1 MNAMGSAIAVAEN
14 RRGRRRSVPR
24 PLGAEHLEP
33 RHLLTVVLTP
43 HEQLL
48 LELINRARAAPQA
61 EAERYGIDLN
71 EGLAAGTISTAP
83 KQPLAPH
90 AILIDAAGRH
100 AQDMLD
106 RDYFAHDTPEGRSP
120 TSRAAAL
127 GYSGGVGENIAW
139 GGSTGAIDEV
149 AQTLERHE
157 GLFLSSGHRRN
168 LLRADYRE
176 AGPGVRF
183 GEFTTDGETFNA
195 SMVVENFGIGT
206 RAHLTGVAF
215 TDTVATDRFYTVGE
229 GLADIVVTA
238 TSAAGTTFSTT
249 TGPSGGYALPL
260 VGGTYSVVFSRG
272 TESTEAT
279 QVSISGGRN
288 VKLDFDGAFV
298 TQPPD
303 PTDPSDPP
311 PEAAFVVE
319 SIMSPAP
326 AAYRAGSTITVVLK
340 VSSPASVTG
349 RPTLPLVVGSRTV
362 QAPLSGGSGTTG
374 LEFTYRVGRAISAA
388 EVRLGTA
395 IRIAGRS
402 GITSADGT
410 PLATVLPEGIANAP
424 LEGVSID
431 TAPPRAVGPV
441 GLPAPRLHVAGEA
454 LRFSVT
460 FDEAVNVGGT
470 PFLSLSI
477 APGSAGLRR
486 ATYVSSSDDARTL
499 TFEYVVQAT
508 DGSVSPRPLRLW
520 RMIGGGTLA
529 DAAGN
534 AATRRVTP
542 PLTSGI
548 RIGTIA

>member
-1 MNAMGSAIAVAEN
+1 MGSAIAAAE
-14 RRGRRRSVPR
+14 RRRRRRRNVAR

-106 RDYFAHDTPEGRSP
+106 RDYFDHDTPEGRSP

-127 GYSGGVGENIAW
+127 GYRGGVGENIACAF
-139 GGSTGAIDEV
+139 GGPPHAIEGV

-176 AGPGVRF
+176 AGTGIRF

-206 RAHLTGVAF
+206 RACLTGVAF
-215 TDTVATDRFYTVGE
+215 TDTVTPDRFYTVGE
-229 GLADIVVTA
+229 GLADIDVTA
-238 TSAAGTTFSTT
+238 TSAAGRTFTTT

-260 VGGTYSVVFSRG
+260 AAGAYSVVFSRG
-272 TESTEAT
+272 GDAT
-279 QVSISGGRN
+279 RPVSMSIGASN
-288 VKLDFDGAFV
+288 VKLDFDGVFDAPV
-298 TQPPD
+298 PPG
-303 PTDPSDPP
+303 PTDPSNPT
-311 PEAAFVVE
+311 PEMPFVVE
-319 SIMSPAP
+319 SVTWPAP
-326 AAYRAGSTITVVLK
+326 AVYGAGATLTVVVN
-340 VSSPASVTG
+340 VSAPASVTG
-349 RPTLPLVVGSRTV
+349 RPTLPLVVAGRTV
-362 QAPLSGGSGTTG
+362 HARLTGGSGTTS
-374 LEFTYRVGRAISAA
+374 LEFTFIVGRSITA
-388 EVRLGTA
+388 EQVRLGTA
-395 IRIAGRS
+395 IRTAGRA
-402 GITSADGT
+402 GIRAADGS
-410 PLATVLPEGIANAP
+410 LLPTALPDGIANV
-424 LEGVSID
+424 LLDGVSID
-431 TAPPRAVGPV
+431 TSPPRPTGPV
-441 GLPAPRLHVAGEA
+441 SPPGSRTYLAGEA

-460 FDEAVNVGGT
+460 FDEAVAVSGT
-470 PFLSLSI
+470 PFLPLQV
-477 APGSAGLRR
+477 APGAAGVRR
-486 ATYVSSSDDARTL
+486 ADYVASSADARTL
-499 TFEYVVQAT
+499 TFEYVVQSA
-508 DGSVSPRPLRLW
+508 DMSSVIRPLRLG
-520 RMIGGGTLA
+520 RMIGGGALV
-529 DAAGN
+529 DGAGN
-534 AATRRVTP
+534 AATRRVVP

>member
-1 MNAMGSAIAVAEN
+1 MGAMNAATD
-14 RRGRRRSVPR
+14 RRSRRRRSVPR

-33 RHLLTVVLTP
+33 RRLLAVVLTP
-43 HEQLL
+43 YEQLL

-61 EAERYGIDLN
+61 EAERFGIDLN

-83 KQPLAPH
+83 KQPLAPN
-90 AILIDAAGRH
+90 AILVEAAGRH

-106 RDYFAHDTPEGRSP
+106 RDYFEHDTPEGRSP
-120 TSRAAAL
+120 TDRAAAL
-127 GYSGGVGENIAW
+127 GYRGGVGENIAW

-149 AQTLERHE
+149 AHTLERHE
-157 GLFLSSGHRRN
+157 RLFLSSGHRRN

-176 AGPGVRF
+176 VGPGVRF
-183 GEFTTDGETFNA
+183 GEFTADGDTYNA

-206 RAHLTGVAF
+206 RASLTGVAF
-215 TDTVATDRFYTVGE
+215 TDTVASDRFYTVGE

-238 TSAAGTTFSTT
+238 TSAAGATYATT

-260 VGGTYSVVFSRG
+260 DGGTYGVVFSRG
-272 TESTEAT
+272 TAATQAT

-288 VKLDFDGAFV
+288 VKLDFDGAFG
-298 TQPPD
+298 TQPPPD
-303 PTDPSDPP
+303 PTDPADPLP
-311 PEAAFVVE
+311 DAPFVVQA
-319 SIMSPAP
+319 IGSPAP
-326 AAYRAGSTITVVLK
+326 AAYRAGATMTIVLT

-349 RPTLPLVVGSRTV
+349 RPTLPLVIGSRTV
-362 QAPLSGGSGTTG
+362 QAPLTGGSGTTS
-374 LEFTYRVGRAISAA
+374 LEFTYRVGRSISAA
-388 EVRLGTA
+388 EVRIGTV
-395 IRIAGRS
+395 IRATGRS

-410 PLATVLPEGIANAP
+410 PLPTALPEGIGNTL

-431 TAPPRAVGPV
+431 TSPPRTVGPIGV
-441 GLPAPRLHVAGEA
+441 PERGPHAAGEA

-470 PFLSLSI
+470 PFLSLSV

-486 ATYVSSSDDARTL
+486 ATYVSSSADARTL

-508 DGSVSPRPLRLW
+508 DVATSPRPLRLG
-520 RMIGGGTLA
+520 RLIGGGTLA

-534 AATRRVTP
+534 PATRRVTP
-542 PLTSGI
+542 PLTAGI
-548 RIGTIA
+548 RIGAIT